1 MDRARAIAKLTA
13 PGRKYELQNVC
24 VNGNEV
30 KWFVNAPTS
39 LRQLISE
46 ARCEKTFFV
55 YNDERYTFEEFYQRA
70 SNLGRRL
77 IDDYGVK
84 PGDRVAIGLRNYPEW
99 ALAFAAIT
107 SIGGIVAGLNA
118 WWESDELEYG
128 IRHIGAKVAIVDQ
141 ERLDRVKLQS
151 GLDFLTLISVRS
163 EPCDRATPI
172 DQLLRQHGELPDIQI
187 EPDDD
192 AVILFTSGST
202 GHPKGSV
209 STHRNI
215 IAALLSWELDLA
227 VLATIHGGAP
237 KGQSKPHYPD
247 AALLGMPLFHVNGL
261 LAVLLTS
268 FRRKRKTVAM
278 YKWDPNV
285 AVELVEAEKIVS
297 FVGTPAMTGDLM
309 LAAQKQDKDVSSLL
323 AVGGGGSARAESQ
336 VKGIDETFK
345 NAKPHTGW
353 GMTETNSIG
362 TSIGGEE
369 YLMRPSSSGRVS
381 AVLELGIVD
390 SDDNFVKAGERGELL
405 VRGTSVIH
413 KYWDRPDSSGD
424 FLEGGWF
431 RTGDIAYLDED
442 GYLYIVDRLK
452 QIIIRGGENIGC
464 AEVESAM
471 LNDPAIIEVSV
482 YGVADQRL
490 GEDVAATIYV
500 DREVDVD
507 AIRSNLKLKIA
518 GFKIPKHIRVTT
530 EPLVRIASG
539 KIDKKTIQKDHQK
552 LLDLE

>member
-1 MDRARAIAKLTA
+1 MDRTDAISKLTA
-13 PGRKYELQNVC
+13 RGEQFELQDITINGNVC
-24 VNGNEV
+24 
-30 KWFVNAPTS
+30 KWFVNAPSTLPQMIKES
-39 LRQLISE
+39 ISDQTFYVY
-46 ARCEKTFFV
+46 KT
-55 YNDERYTFEEFYQRA
+55 ERYTFNEMYQRA
-70 SNLGRRL
+70 SSLAAEL
-77 IDDYGVK
+77 IEKYGIS
-84 PGDRVAIGLRNYPEW
+84 PGDRVAIGMRNYPEW
-99 ALAFAAIT
+99 PIAFTAIT
-107 SIGGIVAGLNA
+107 SIGGIVVALNA

-128 IRHIGAKVAIVDQ
+128 LNHTGTKVAIVDQ
-141 ERLDRVKLQS
+141 ERLDRIIGNDRLNEMH
-151 GLDFLTLISVRS
+151 LISVRS
-163 EPCDRATPI
+163 EPEERAQPI
-172 DQLLRQHGELPDIQI
+172 EPLLSRKVDMPEVELG
-187 EPDDD
+187 PDDD

-297 FVGTPAMTGDLM
+297 FVGTPAMTGDIM

-345 NAKPHTGW
+345 NAKPNTGW

>member
-1 MDRARAIAKLTA
+1 MDRTDAISKLTA
-13 PGRKYELQNVC
+13 RGEQFELQDITINGNVC
-24 VNGNEV
+24 
-30 KWFVNAPTS
+30 KWFVNAPSTLPQMIKES
-39 LRQLISE
+39 ISDQTFYVY
-46 ARCEKTFFV
+46 KT
-55 YNDERYTFEEFYQRA
+55 ERYTFNEMYQRA
-70 SNLGRRL
+70 SSLAAEL
-77 IDDYGVK
+77 IEKYGIS
-84 PGDRVAIGLRNYPEW
+84 PGDRVAIGMRNYPEW
-99 ALAFAAIT
+99 PIAFTAIT
-107 SIGGIVAGLNA
+107 SIGGIVVALNA

-128 IRHIGAKVAIVDQ
+128 LNHTGTKVAIVDQ
-141 ERLDRVKLQS
+141 ERLDRIIGNDRLNEMH
-151 GLDFLTLISVRS
+151 LISVRS
-163 EPCDRATPI
+163 EPEERAQPI
-172 DQLLRQHGELPDIQI
+172 EPLLSRKVDMPEVELG
-187 EPDDD
+187 PDDD

-215 IAALLSWELDLA
+215 LASLLSWELDLTCMA
-227 VLATIHGGAP
+227 VL
-237 KGQSKPHYPD
+237 KGSKAYTD
-247 AALLGMPLFHVNGL
+247 STLLGMPLFHVNGL
-261 LAVLLTS
+261 LAVLLAS
-268 FRRKRKTVAM
+268 YRKQRKVVAM

-297 FVGTPAMTGDLM
+297 FVGTPAMTGDIM

-464 AEVESAM
+464 SEVESA
-471 LNDPAIIEVSV
+471 LAGYPSIIEACV
-482 YGVADQRL
+482 YGVPDERL
-490 GEDVAATIYV
+490 GEEVAATIYA
-500 DREVDVD
+500 DNQVDV
-507 AIRSNLKLKIA
+507 AALQESLKSKLA
-518 GFKIPKHIRVTT
+518 NFKIPKYVRISET
-530 EPLVRIASG
+530 PLARIASG
-539 KIDKKTIQKDHQK
+539 KIDKKSIQKEHV
-552 LLDLE
+552 LELDTKKT

>member
-1 MDRARAIAKLTA
+1 MDHFLG
-13 PGRKYELQNVC
+13 GR
-24 VNGNEV
+24 
-30 KWFVNAPTS
+30 
-39 LRQLISE
+39 
-46 ARCEKTFFV
+46 
-55 YNDERYTFEEFYQRA
+55 
-70 SNLGRRL
+70 
-77 IDDYGVK
+77 
-84 PGDRVAIGLRNYPEW
+84 
-99 ALAFAAIT
+99 
-107 SIGGIVAGLNA
+107 
-118 WWESDELEYG
+118 
-128 IRHIGAKVAIVDQ
+128 
-141 ERLDRVKLQS
+141 
-151 GLDFLTLISVRS
+151 
-163 EPCDRATPI
+163 
-172 DQLLRQHGELPDIQI
+172 
-187 EPDDD
+187 
-192 AVILFTSGST
+192 
-202 GHPKGSV
+202 
-209 STHRNI
+209 
-215 IAALLSWELDLA
+215 
-227 VLATIHGGAP
+227 
-237 KGQSKPHYPD
+237 
-247 AALLGMPLFHVNGL
+247 
-261 LAVLLTS
+261 S

-345 NAKPHTGW
+345 NAKPYTGW